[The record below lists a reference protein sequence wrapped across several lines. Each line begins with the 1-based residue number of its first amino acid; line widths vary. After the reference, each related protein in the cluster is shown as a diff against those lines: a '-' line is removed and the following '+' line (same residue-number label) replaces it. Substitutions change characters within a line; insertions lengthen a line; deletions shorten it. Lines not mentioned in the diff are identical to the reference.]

1 MRSLKKPLESR
12 SEAQVFSGAQCAPSL
27 AATLRNPFLLDFR
40 SSWTK
45 NHRYVSRLTTRRK
58 SVQKAV
64 CCDLEFPIRTDW
76 EKLEGSHLDSHIGDI
91 CPRRRVFREIALVDR
106 FRFITHQMSQPH
118 REQTSRDEAD
128 PEARPP
134 RGRINSAA
142 CPQSPPP
149 TSCGKRKAGTR
160 PAFSL

>member
-12 SEAQVFSGAQCAPSL
+12 SEAHVDFSDAQCAPSL

-45 NHRYVSRLTTRRK
+45 IFRNVSRLTTRKKATR
-58 SVQKAV
+58 QAV
-64 CCDLEFPIRTDW
+64 CCDLGFLIRADW
-76 EKLEGSHLDSHIGDI
+76 EKLAGSHLDSHIAVF
-91 CPRRRVFREIALVDR
+91 CPRRRFFREIALVDR

-128 PEARPP
+128 PEARPQ
-134 RGRINSAA
+134 GRTNSAVR
-142 CPQSPPP
+142 PQSSPSP
-149 TSCGKRKAGTR
+149 SYGKRKAGTR